1 MSIEKKYIILV
12 TPRGELKVLDTNGE
26 DITVYIKKYC
36 GNYVSVEP
44 SHLDG
49 LVIYHSLQKDCV
61 LPYSPSLTW
70 ILANGTMENC
80 AICYRGYGI
89 VCGYSNNETIGFTYS
104 NAFDVIGKL
113 QELIAYGLY

>member
-26 DITVYIKKYC
+26 DITAYIKKYC

-44 SHLDG
+44 FHLDG
-49 LVIYHSLQKDCV
+49 LVIYHSQQKDCV
-61 LPYSPSLTW
+61 LPYSLSLTW
-70 ILANGTMENC
+70 ILADGTMENC

-89 VCGYSNNETIGFTYS
+89 VCGHSNNETIGFTY
-104 NAFDVIGKL
+104 AKALDVVVKL
-113 QELIAYGLY
+113 KELIAYG